1 VAPPRA
7 FEPSLRIGVRAV
19 LSQKGVRRAP
29 PRELILDGLKHRLL
43 APEVVEQFVA
53 AAHLE
58 DPAPGYESAR
68 SR

>member
-1 VAPPRA
+1 
-7 FEPSLRIGVRAV
+7 V

-29 PRELILDGLKHRLL
+29 LEELILDGLKHQLL

-58 DPAPGYESAR
+58 DPAPGYKSAR
-68 SR
+68 SG